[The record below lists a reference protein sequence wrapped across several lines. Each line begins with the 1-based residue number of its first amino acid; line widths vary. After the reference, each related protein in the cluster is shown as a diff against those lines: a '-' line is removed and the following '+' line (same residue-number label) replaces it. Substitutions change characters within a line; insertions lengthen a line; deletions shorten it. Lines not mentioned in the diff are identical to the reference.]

1 MKFAL
6 KLFLPNQTSA
16 VRYATGR
23 YATTGAQG
31 LLLTLALAIGTQLA
45 QGQTLTVLYSFT
57 GQGGGPT
64 AGLVADSAGNFY
76 GTTEY
81 GGNPA
86 CALGCGSVFKMN
98 AAGNVKILYR
108 FTGKADGGTPYAGL
122 IRDAAGNLYGTT
134 RYGGNFVCGG
144 GCGTVFKIDGAGHET
159 VLHSFTG
166 SDGWVPQG
174 RLVRDAAG
182 NLYGTTYD
190 GGDVTCNPPYGC
202 GAVFKIDATNHE
214 TVLYAFSGTTDGRFP
229 ISGLVRDAAGNLY
242 GATLSGGSGDLG
254 TVFRVDANGNETVL
268 HSFAGEPDGS
278 SPFTDLLRVGPDLY
292 GTTATGGTFGLGTVF
307 KVDATTG
314 NETVVYNF
322 AGDSDGRY
330 PLAGLVSDAQGNLYG
345 TTSQGGSSFIFGT
358 VFKLDRNGDETV
370 LDIFTGEFDGK
381 FPQADLIR
389 DAAGNLYGTTMLGG
403 SLGFGTV
410 FKVAP

>member
-1 MKFAL
+1 MKSAFPIRRNLVPFVGCAATVAM
-6 KLFLPNQTSA
+6 LFVLMI
-16 VRYATGR
+16 GL
-23 YATTGAQG
+23 G
-31 LLLTLALAIGTQLA
+31 LLGSVA
-45 QGQTLTVLYSFT
+45 QGQTLTALYSFT

-64 AGLVADSAGNFY
+64 AGLVADNEGNFY

-98 AAGNVKILYR
+98 SSGNVKLLYR
-108 FTGKADGGTPYAGL
+108 FTGKADGGTPYTGL
-122 IRDAAGNLYGTT
+122 IRDVAGNLYGTT

-144 GCGTVFKIDGAGHET
+144 GCGTVFKIDAAGHET

-166 SDGWVPQG
+166 ADGWVPQG
-174 RLVRDAAG
+174 RLVRDATG

-202 GAVFKIDATNHE
+202 GAVFKLDAENNE

-229 ISGLVRDAAGNLY
+229 SSGLIRDAAGNLY
-242 GATLSGGSGDLG
+242 GATLSGGSGDVG
-254 TVFRVDANGNETVL
+254 TVFKVDANGKETVL
-268 HSFAGEPDGS
+268 HSFAGEADGS
-278 SPFTDLLRVGPDLY
+278 SPFTDLVRLGADLY
-292 GTTATGGTFGLGTVF
+292 GTTATGGTFGYGTVF

-322 AGDSDGRY
+322 TGRSDGRY

-345 TTSQGGSSFIFGT
+345 TTSQGGSSFVFGT
-358 VFKLDRNGDETV
+358 VFRLDQNGNETV
-370 LDIFTGEFDGK
+370 LDTFTGGLDGK
-381 FPQADLIR
+381 YPQGNLVR
-389 DAAGNLYGTTMLGG
+389 DAAGNLYGTAELGG